1 MSDRQDKRRLSR
13 VAELIG
19 AELVAMDE
27 GSEIRWRDRIRCEG
41 TNTDGWV
48 VRLGNLGKGRPY
60 LELWL
65 DRYARRGER
74 CFWFGLYSPQHQKL
88 RRLVKKL
95 PDDFQFE
102 HELSDDDYEKVG
114 RSTWLLGK
122 EFTKREFNQ
131 PVFEFYYNQ
140 IAFYGLFDRT
150 SDRTVKSDRL
160 VARRAVAFFAD
171 VLHHL
176 PNAPA
181 RREDSGV
188 YQGVENRQV
197 VREHLTRER
206 NRLLA
211 ESRKIRD
218 KYRCQ
223 TCRMNF
229 EEVYGELGAEVA
241 EAHHII
247 PLSRLKGKVTT
258 TIDDLITV
266 CSNCHRM
273 LHKMDG
279 KRGDVPRLRKLI
291 SKHKRR

>member
-1 MSDRQDKRRLSR
+1 M
-13 VAELIG
+13 
-19 AELVAMDE
+19 
-27 GSEIRWRDRIRCEG
+27 
-41 TNTDGWV
+41 
-48 VRLGNLGKGRPY
+48 
-60 LELWL
+60 ELWL
-65 DRYARRGER
+65 DHYPRRDER
-74 CFWFGLYSPQHQKL
+74 CFWFGLYSAQHQKL

-102 HELSDDDYEKVG
+102 RELSDDDYEKVG
-114 RSTWLLGK
+114 RGAWLLSK
-122 EFTKREFNQ
+122 EFTKHEFNQ
-131 PVFEFYYNQ
+131 PVFEFYYDQ

-171 VLHHL
+171 VLRHL
-176 PNAPA
+176 PDAPA

-188 YQGVENRQV
+188 YQGVENRQM

-223 TCRMNF
+223 ICRMSF
-229 EEVYGELGAEVA
+229 EEVYGELGAEFA

-247 PLSRLKGKVTT
+247 PLSRLRGKVTT
-258 TIDDLITV
+258 AIDDLITV